1 MAVLEQVPDHRS
13 RLGRRYRLAS
23 VLALIQ
29 AAVLTGAST
38 MSAVLEWAE
47 DQGEGVRGGLGFPRR
62 LPSART
68 VGRIMA
74 GVDADAVDAAL
85 SGWVAAR
92 DPRDVAAPEPV
103 TDRAPEPE
111 PEPAAGERVVLRGLA
126 FDGKVM
132 RGARATGGQE
142 QMFAAS
148 WHDTGVVAGQVRIG
162 GGDEIGA
169 LGPLVD
175 RLVVQGQLGPRVVVT
190 ADAKH
195 CQHDTAALIRKAGAH
210 YLLVVKGNQP
220 TVHAG
225 LKALPWGQAPGL
237 TTRDKGHGRLETR
250 TLKAVVPH
258 AAPGLEGAVQ
268 ALKIIRTTKRKK
280 TPTAEPEWSTETVYA
295 LTTLDPREAT
305 TAEIADLARGQWV
318 IENKVHRV
326 RDGVFD
332 EDHHAARTGNCP
344 TVWATLRNT
353 AISLLRQAGTTN
365 IAAALRANAR
375 DTNRV
380 LTLIA

>member
-38 MSAVLEWAE
+38 MSAVLEWAA

-92 DPRDVAAPEPV
+92 DPRDVAAPGPV
-103 TDRAPEPE
+103 MESGSGSAV
-111 PEPAAGERVVLRGLA
+111 GGRVVLRGLA

-132 RGARATGGQE
+132 RGARAAGGQE

-148 WHDTGVVAGQVRIG
+148 WHDTGVVAGQVRIS

-175 RLVVQGQLGPRVVVT
+175 RLVVQGQLGPQVVVT

-195 CQHDTAALIRKAGAH
+195 CQHDTAALIRQAGAH

-225 LKALPWGQAPGL
+225 LKALPWGQVPGL
-237 TTRDKGHGRLETR
+237 TTREKGHGRLETR

-268 ALKIIRTTKRKK
+268 AVKIIRTTKRKK
-280 TPTAEPEWSTETVYA
+280 TPTAAPQWTTETVYA